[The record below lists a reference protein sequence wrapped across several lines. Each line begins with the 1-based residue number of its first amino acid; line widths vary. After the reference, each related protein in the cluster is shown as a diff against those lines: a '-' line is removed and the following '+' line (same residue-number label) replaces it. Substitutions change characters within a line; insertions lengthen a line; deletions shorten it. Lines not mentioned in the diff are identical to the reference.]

1 MDTWWWRWPSP
12 ASACCASDW
21 HCAGW
26 WHTGRKAA
34 PIRLH
39 EAGDVGTITIDP
51 AAVTTAAADTLRRHP
66 PVRTAKGKAITHRG
80 TRTIE
85 LAVTAAHPD
94 ELAAVIT
101 AIIDACEHIAH
112 AAGHAPLSIKGGREL
127 TRQPLR

>member
-1 MDTWWWRWPSP
+1 MRRTGIALAGGTLADWQGRPDT
-12 ASACCASDW
+12 
-21 HCAGW
+21 
-26 WHTGRKAA
+26 AA
-34 PIRLH
+34 Q
-39 EAGDVGTITIDP
+39 AGDVGTITIDP

-66 PVRTAKGKAITHRG
+66 AVRTAKGKAITHRG

-94 ELAAVIT
+94 ELAAVIS

-112 AAGHAPLSIKGGREL
+112 ATGHAPLSIKGGGEL

>member
-1 MDTWWWRWPSP
+1 VVVAVAIAGVGLLCVGLALRWLVAHRPM
-12 ASACCASDW
+12 
-21 HCAGW
+21 G
-26 WHTGRKAA
+26 KAA

-51 AAVTTAAADTLRRHP
+51 AAGATAAADTLRRHP
-66 PVRTAKGKAITHRG
+66 AVRTAKGKAITHRG

-94 ELAAVIT
+94 ELAGVIT

>member
-1 MDTWWWRWPSP
+1 MRRTGIALAGGTP
-12 ASACCASDW
+12 ADW
-21 HCAGW
+21 Q
-26 WHTGRKAA
+26 AA

>member
-1 MDTWWWRWPSP
+1 LRWLVAHRPI
-12 ASACCASDW
+12 
-21 HCAGW
+21 G
-26 WHTGRKAA
+26 KAA